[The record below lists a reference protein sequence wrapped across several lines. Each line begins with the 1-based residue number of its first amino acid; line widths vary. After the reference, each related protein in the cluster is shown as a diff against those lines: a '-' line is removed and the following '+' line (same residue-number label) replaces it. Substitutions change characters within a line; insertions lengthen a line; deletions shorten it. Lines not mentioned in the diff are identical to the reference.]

1 MKNTLLLS
9 LGVLLSAG
17 TLLTACSSDDGAS
30 DGSPAGSVWTLT
42 VKATKGGN
50 EASTRALSESPNP
63 ETGKSTIAAKW
74 STTERVHVYSN
85 KAPGEIYLGFLHP
98 DANKAT
104 ANLKGSLKT
113 ETEIADDY
121 YTGLANTDLT
131 LQFPKAGQI
140 SYSGQNGTL
149 ENISSDYDWAI
160 ATVRID
166 RIDLSTKTI
175 IPTPDVASN
184 FVNQQAI
191 VKFTLKDNAGNS
203 LNASSLKISALGLID
218 YGEHHGDVEINPEG
232 ATNVI
237 WAALRGI
244 NGTVTLTATTVD
256 EGTYTYTTKEPKT
269 FENGKYYD
277 ITVKMTQKP

>member
-1 MKNTLLLS
+1 MKNTLFLS

-17 TLLTACSSDDGAS
+17 TLLTACSNDDGAS
-30 DGSPAGSVWTLT
+30 DDSPAGSTWMLT

-50 EASTRALSESPNP
+50 EATTRALSLGTDNK
-63 ETGKSTIAAKW
+63 TLNATWA
-74 STTERVHVYSN
+74 TTENVYVYYMESGGN
-85 KAPGEIYLGFLHP
+85 YTKHGVLHP
-98 DANKAT
+98 T
-104 ANLKGSLKT
+104 ANSAEATLTGNLT
-113 ETEIADDY
+113 GFDDRFIEGQISSGGFY
-121 YTGLANTDLT
+121 IT
-131 LQFPKAGQI
+131 LQFPKEGQI
-140 SYSGQNGTL
+140 SYRGQNGTL

-160 ATVRID
+160 ATVHID
-166 RIDLSTKTI
+166 GIDPDTKTI
-175 IPTPDVASN
+175 IPTSDVPEN

-203 LNASSLKISALGLID
+203 LNASSLKIGATGLID
-218 YGEHHGDVEINPEG
+218 YGEYQGDVEINPER

-256 EGTYTYTTKEPKT
+256 KVTYTYTTKEPKT